1 METKTPPRVLLP
13 ARMVPSFNVKEA
25 FDRGVERK
33 FLINTWG
40 GLGDQVCAE
49 PAIRFALKA
58 FSKCEISLSTRQPDL
73 FMHLNFKEVFDTR
86 KVQPVSDNYMVF
98 QSIVTPDHLLWEF
111 VSHMIS
117 HCVDFPSICMFRCQL
132 PNADKEIQLPDYPV
146 ENPLVGRALELGKRA
161 IIIHAGKHW
170 PSKTFPKEYW
180 DEQVRAFQKE
190 GFQTVL
196 IGKEGFEV
204 GSGNVGFV
212 DVNPEGSLDLRN
224 QLSMRDLVCLLKNS
238 HFIFSNDSA
247 PIHIAAAGDAFIGFV
262 ASCKHPDYITH
273 WRKGQFG
280 YKTKNFGHDG
290 AWNHFDHSPVQDQ
303 EVKAEELPIG
313 LMEKI
318 LPDPAEVAQFYR
330 KLREENQ

>member
-1 METKTPPRVLLP
+1 METKTPPRVVLP

-49 PAIRFALKA
+49 PAIRYALKA
-58 FSKCEISLSTRQPDL
+58 FPKCEISLATRQPDL
-73 FMHLNFKEVFDTR
+73 FTHLNFKEVFDTR
-86 KVQPVSDNYMVF
+86 KVNPVHDHYMVF

-111 VSHMIS
+111 ISHMIS

-146 ENPLVGRALELGKRA
+146 ENPLVGQVLELGKKA
-161 IIIHAGKHW
+161 LIIHAGKHW
-170 PSKTFPKEYW
+170 PSKTFPKDYW
-180 DEQVRAFQKE
+180 DEQVRAFQRE

-212 DVNPEGSLDLRN
+212 DVSPEGSIDLRN

-238 HFIFSNDSA
+238 HYLFSNDSA

-280 YKTKNFGHDG
+280 YKTKNFGLDG

-303 EVKAEELPIG
+303 EVKAEELPVG

-318 LPDPAEVAQFYR
+318 LPAPHEVASLYR
-330 KLREENQ
+330 KLREEK